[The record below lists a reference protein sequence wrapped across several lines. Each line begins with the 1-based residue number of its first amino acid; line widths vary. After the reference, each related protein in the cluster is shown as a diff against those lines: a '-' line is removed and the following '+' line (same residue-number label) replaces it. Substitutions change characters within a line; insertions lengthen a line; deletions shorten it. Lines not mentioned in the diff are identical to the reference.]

1 MKKLCSFADYFVIC
15 SADSDRGVKT
25 IVENVEKT
33 CKDNGIRLLGIE
45 GLRESKWVLIDTGD
59 VIVHV
64 FYEPSR
70 IEYDIESL
78 WSDAARVKLP
88 FAQEKKVGTSYN

>member
-25 IVENVEKT
+25 IVENIEKK
-33 CKDNGIRLLGIE
+33 CKENRIKLLGVE
-45 GLRESKWVLIDTGD
+45 GLQESKWVLVDTGD

-70 IEYDIESL
+70 TEYDIESL
-78 WSDAARVKLP
+78 WSDAPRVNPPFTLEQEAR
-88 FAQEKKVGTSYN
+88 S